1 MRICME
7 GKLHWNDGL
16 TIKISSDYVDEII
29 QKELK
34 IQLDY
39 LNYDINKLNEKE
51 ELVGNVLNDLQM
63 YKMAMLTVL
72 EYYGGTYE
80 STS

>member
-1 MRICME
+1 ME